1 MGFVA
6 PITLSATVR
15 IGESFDPQGRQLD
28 KIDVD
33 IKHEGDEENIPKNE
47 EES

>member
-1 MGFVA
+1 
-6 PITLSATVR
+6 LSATVR